1 MRHSIKFKFFAASCA
16 IAVAFVGILT
26 ALNLTLYDNYY
37 LWQREKSLDR
47 IYDTVRRAYAE
58 DGSGLAA
65 AIVSAE
71 DTEGVRLSIVT
82 QDGTVTYDS
91 VVREQLA
98 GMDGASQNLF
108 YGLSIAEAALRA
120 VDLGQVEKQGSAFVN
135 VSSQKQNEEFLCLV
149 GLLADGGDYLVARI
163 PFTYM
168 EQNSAFNMVFL
179 LISGGVTLV
188 VCMFLAF
195 PISRHFTRPLIAMND
210 VANAMADLDFSKK
223 YEGKARDEVGQLG
236 QSINRL
242 SEHLERA
249 IAELR
254 QSNEQL
260 ALEIREKEK
269 IDEMRRE
276 FIINVSHELKT
287 PIALIQGYAEGLR
300 EGIAET
306 QEDRDYYC
314 TTISDEATRMNK
326 MVMQLLSLSKLE
338 LGREQPSLADVELDE
353 LLAGAASKTAL
364 LADAKGLAVE
374 RADSGLTVRSDYG
387 MLEQVVGN
395 YLTNAIRYTPEG
407 GRIRLS
413 AARDADGTVLTV
425 MNEGEGVN
433 EDELPRLWEKFYR
446 TDKARSRE
454 SGGTGVGLSIVKA
467 TAGLL
472 GGTCGARNVP
482 GGMEF
487 WFRIPDGKPGAK
499 TP

>member
-82 QDGTVTYDS
+82 QEGTVTYDS

-210 VANAMADLDFSKK
+210 VANAHGRPRF
-223 YEGKARDEVGQLG
+223 
-236 QSINRL
+236 
-242 SEHLERA
+242 LE
-249 IAELR
+249 
-254 QSNEQL
+254 
-260 ALEIREKEK
+260 EI
-269 IDEMRRE
+269 
-276 FIINVSHELKT
+276 
-287 PIALIQGYAEGLR
+287 
-300 EGIAET
+300 
-306 QEDRDYYC
+306 
-314 TTISDEATRMNK
+314 
-326 MVMQLLSLSKLE
+326 
-338 LGREQPSLADVELDE
+338 
-353 LLAGAASKTAL
+353 
-364 LADAKGLAVE
+364 
-374 RADSGLTVRSDYG
+374 
-387 MLEQVVGN
+387 
-395 YLTNAIRYTPEG
+395 
-407 GRIRLS
+407 
-413 AARDADGTVLTV
+413 
-425 MNEGEGVN
+425 
-433 EDELPRLWEKFYR
+433 
-446 TDKARSRE
+446 
-454 SGGTGVGLSIVKA
+454 
-467 TAGLL
+467 
-472 GGTCGARNVP
+472 
-482 GGMEF
+482 
-487 WFRIPDGKPGAK
+487 
-499 TP
+499 